1 MIKGG
6 GRQLCVCYICGR
18 EFGSKSISIHEPKCI
33 EKWHAENDQLPK
45 AQRRRPPQKP
55 QMLPS
60 VGKGSRDQQN
70 EAAWQSAQANLAPC
84 KNCGRTFN
92 PDRLAVH
99 QRSCKPG
106 NPLKPLANR
115 NSNDNQRQQT
125 QTLQQPKGAN
135 HGSQIDVS
143 MRPVA
148 SVNRGA
154 TPSDSGS
161 DSLAANKR
169 PPSDGSQ
176 GPMAKTVRG
185 PNGPR
190 KPQLV
195 VCYICGREFTV
206 ASLPIHEPQC
216 LEKWKIENDK
226 LPREQRRPLPKKPTM
241 ISGNSGG
248 DLAAMNE
255 AAAQSARG
263 QLVPCQKCGRRFA
276 SDRIGVHERICI
288 KGGGGGGM
296 NKTAPV
302 TSQSLPNNSQA
313 K

>member
-33 EKWHAENDQLPK
+33 EKWHVANDLLPK
-45 AQRRRPPQKP
+45 AQRRQPPQKP
-55 QMLPS
+55 QMLPG
-60 VGKGSRDQQN
+60 VGTASRDQWN
-70 EAAWQSAQANLAPC
+70 EVAWKSAQGNLAPC
-84 KNCGRTFN
+84 NNCGRTFN
-92 PDRLAVH
+92 PDRLEVH

-115 NSNDNQRQQT
+115 NSNDVERQRT
-125 QTLQQPKGAN
+125 QTLGQQKGEN
-135 HGSQIDVS
+135 RGNQIDVT

-148 SVNRGA
+148 SMNRGA

-161 DSLAANKR
+161 DSLSANKR
-169 PPSDGSQ
+169 PPSDGNQ
-176 GPMAKTVRG
+176 GPVAKTVRG

-190 KPQLV
+190 RPQLV
-195 VCYICGREFTV
+195 VCYICGREFTG

-226 LPREQRRPLPKKPTM
+226 LPREQRRRVPKKPTT
-241 ISGNSGG
+241 ISGNSG
-248 DLAAMNE
+248 DLAARNE
-255 AAAQSARG
+255 AAAQSARDN
-263 QLVPCQKCGRRFA
+263 LVPCQNCGRRFA
-276 SDRIGVHERICI
+276 SDRIGVHERICV
-288 KGGGGGGM
+288 KGGGKM
-296 NKTAPV
+296 NKTTPV
-302 TSQSLPNNSQA
+302 TSQSLPNHSQA